1 MLPGGW
7 FAAGTRVSA
16 LVPRPSALDA
26 GAVDAGAVDPIRR
39 GGAVLSSPTGNVLR
53 NDYERKVNAHWEDKR
68 DDPVNL
74 LLGADDGLYHHHY
87 GIDAPDPDALTGPPH
102 GLQRRIAR
110 ELHRMES
117 AQADLV
123 LSALGEVPASARIL
137 DAGSGRGG
145 TSFMAHDRFGCA
157 VDGVNFCSHH
167 VELASDLARRRGCA
181 DRVRFHRAN
190 LVATPFADGAFDRV
204 IANESTM
211 YVDLDEAFAEFARLL
226 RPGGR
231 HVLVTG
237 CHNDAV
243 TGRAPEGE
251 AIDRHYDCRIHRRST
266 YFRALADHGLAP
278 LEVTDLTARA
288 IPYWELRARSDLRT
302 GVETAFLDGYR
313 SGRVNYLLVVAE
325 RVVDR

>member
-1 MLPGGW
+1 MVPG
-7 FAAGTRVSA
+7 AARRV
-16 LVPRPSALDA
+16 V
-26 GAVDAGAVDPIRR
+26 R
-39 GGAVLSSPTGNVLR
+39 GGHAG
-53 NDYERKVNAHWEDKR
+53 ERAGPAPLGARRWDKR

-74 LLGADDGLYHHHY
+74 LLGADDGLYHHH

-102 GLQRRIAR
+102 GLQRWIAR

-157 VDGVNFCSHH
+157 VDGVNSCSHH
-167 VELASDLARRRGCA
+167 VELASDLARRRGCG

-190 LVATPFADGAFDRV
+190 MVATPFADG
-204 IANESTM
+204 
-211 YVDLDEAFAEFARLL
+211 
-226 RPGGR
+226 
-231 HVLVTG
+231 
-237 CHNDAV
+237 
-243 TGRAPEGE
+243 

-288 IPYWELRARSDLRT
+288 IPCWELRAHSDLRT